1 VEGIMM
7 NNNKIASSNIALTFL
22 LILSIAYNYFYDQL
36 PIQIEFLGNLGF
48 WLVFPLSLI
57 IIVLSLKLIK
67 NKASD
72 ASPYITFIIAVAIL
86 IISLYSLFHWGSP

>member
-1 VEGIMM
+1 MS
-7 NNNKIASSNIALTFL
+7 NNKIASSNIALTFL

-67 NKASD
+67 NKASNV
-72 ASPYITFIIAVAIL
+72 SPYITFIIAVAIL

>member
-1 VEGIMM
+1 MM
-7 NNNKIASSNIALTFL
+7 SNNKIASSNIALTFL

-48 WLVFPLSLI
+48 WLVFPLSLV

-67 NKASD
+67 NKASNV
-72 ASPYITFIIAVAIL
+72 SPYITFIIAVAIL

>member
-1 VEGIMM
+1 MM
-7 NNNKIASSNIALTFL
+7 SNNKIASSNIALTFL

-48 WLVFPLSLI
+48 WLVFPLSLV
-57 IIVLSLKLIK
+57 IIVLSVKLIK
-67 NKASD
+67 NKASNV
-72 ASPYITFIIAVAIL
+72 SPYITFIIAVAIL